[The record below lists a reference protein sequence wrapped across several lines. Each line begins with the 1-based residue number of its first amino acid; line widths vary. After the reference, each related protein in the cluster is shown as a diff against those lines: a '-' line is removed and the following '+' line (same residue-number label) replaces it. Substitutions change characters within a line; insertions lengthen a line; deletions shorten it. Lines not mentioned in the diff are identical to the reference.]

1 MPRVPHGG
9 QLLTPHAARAPEGD
23 VISDTRTHSIIDKG
37 EGRGAIV
44 NIETIGRRAD
54 DGAPLFTMIKSL
66 FARGD
71 GGCGA
76 PPAAPLPVHRPPD
89 RPADLAPAIATR
101 PAHGLPYRPSGGS
114 HHPPP
119 APSHNPQSPV

>member
-89 RPADLAPAIATR
+89 RPAYLDHANATR
-101 PAHGLPYRPSGGS
+101 PDQALIYRLSRAY
-114 HHPPP
+114 HHKPEEER
-119 APSHNPQSPV
+119 